1 VETAAKR
8 KPKEVEAAKAAV
20 ASAEKELHAIEE
32 EALEHTNSELAGH
45 LDPLAKQRALIKQG
59 TNRTTVGE
67 QVTCDAVKAVPK
79 NVRNMDF
86 AELEKALAKAG
97 KAKPDTVI
105 AAGKPAGGGKATGHQ
120 RLEYEFKDG
129 SRLVVDLPRELGGRA
144 KSADMPHVE
153 VHGPKGQRLDPQG
166 IVVPEASIAAH
177 MTITDNL
184 RVLEH
189 YFAPARAGK

>member
-1 VETAAKR
+1 
-8 KPKEVEAAKAAV
+8 
-20 ASAEKELHAIEE
+20 
-32 EALEHTNSELAGH
+32 
-45 LDPLAKQRALIKQG
+45 
-59 TNRTTVGE
+59 
-67 QVTCDAVKAVPK
+67 
-79 NVRNMDF
+79 
-86 AELEKALAKAG
+86 
-97 KAKPDTVI
+97 
-105 AAGKPAGGGKATGHQ
+105 
-120 RLEYEFKDG
+120 
-129 SRLVVDLPRELGGRA
+129 LVVDLPRELGGRA